1 MTHACSGRGWVALVG
16 VVVWLGAASPT
27 AAAQLKI
34 TVPVDNARVSGKVI
48 EVSGVGADPKAQLE
62 VSVLT
67 NEWYVQNGK
76 AVINADGSWTYSPV
90 YVSGQAEFNNHTI
103 RVTIISAGKRGAS
116 ASVKGVVR
124 RD

>member
-1 MTHACSGRGWVALVG
+1 MAHAGLSRGWMILVG
-16 VVVWLGAASPT
+16 VVVWLGVASP

-34 TVPVDNARVSGKVI
+34 TFPLDNARVSGKVI

-76 AVINADGSWTYSPV
+76 AVINADGSWSYSPV
-90 YVSGQAEFNNHTI
+90 YVSGQAQFNNHTI
-103 RVTIISAGKRGAS
+103 RVTVISAGKRGAS
-116 ASVKGVVR
+116 AIVRGVVR